1 MEEEFYSLV
10 KLVSGEEIIA
20 KVSSCDEDDRTIL
33 ILENPVVIKD
43 IVMTKSGIR
52 AYRVEPWIKVVEDD
66 VFFIDLE
73 KVITMSEI
81 MDKDTIQMYRRYL
94 RDKSKDSDDSTSRVK
109 PSKSMGY
116 VSSVQEFKSILEKL
130 YKSS

>member
-1 MEEEFYSLV
+1 MEEDFYSLV

-20 KVSSCDEDDRTIL
+20 RVSPCDEDDRTIL
-33 ILENPVVIKD
+33 ILENPILIKD
-43 IVMTKSGIR
+43 IVTTKMGIR

-66 VFFIDLE
+66 MFFIDLD

-81 MDKDTIQMYRRYL
+81 TDRDTIQMYRRYL
-94 RDKSKDSDDSTSRVK
+94 RDKSKDISTSRIK
-109 PSKSMGY
+109 PSRSMGY
-116 VSSVQEFKSILEKL
+116 VSSIQEFKSVLEKL

>member
-10 KLVSGEEIIA
+10 KLVSGEEVIA
-20 KVSSCDEDDRTIL
+20 KVSTCDEDDRTIL
-33 ILENPVVIKD
+33 ILENPVIIKD
-43 IVMTKSGIR
+43 IVTTKLGIR

-94 RDKSKDSDDSTSRVK
+94 KDKLKDDGTSRIK

-116 VSSVQEFKSILEKL
+116 ISSVQEFKSILEKL
-130 YKSS
+130 YKDS